1 MKQIVLSTLT
11 MYLGSWDTQ
20 PRLLE
25 GAGLGCCVPN
35 YLFPQLATGLQKRIP
50 KGDPCGRKPGAL
62 PRPVGQPWPLPLNQL
77 AFPHQHTT
85 VKSACSIS
93 SNRMRRGFRY
103 KTMSLASFSPGIK
116 GQGTVLKEG
125 P

>member
-11 MYLGSWDTQ
+11 MKLGSWGRQ

-25 GAGLGCCVPN
+25 GAGLGCRVPN
-35 YLFPQLATGLQKRIP
+35 HLFPQLAMGRQKRIP
-50 KGDPCGRKPGAL
+50 KGDVCWAEAEGSTTPCA
-62 PRPVGQPWPLPLNQL
+62 RPPLPPGQL
-77 AFPHQHTT
+77 AFPHQHTE

-125 P
+125 H